1 MRPLFQGRTG
11 CGGRP
16 SGWHDIVTCQHLVTL
31 ITLILFWLIDW
42 LIDWRH
48 TRASN
53 ENKFVPVRTDVFKY
67 SFFSRTITDWNSL
80 PLAVRLLQSTQSFH
94 GLCRTRHPPTVAD
107 YHDTPAVTG
116 GLHPLLDIAPK
127 NRRLL
132 TGHRQDDVD
141 WFCVSRWGSIPH
153 NRYETG
159 REKPGKRW
167 LVCVSGVWMH

>member
-1 MRPLFQGRTG
+1 MYIVWRFSKRRWMTFQPFLWIIYQFHHGILEPPMKRNL
-11 CGGRP
+11 C
-16 SGWHDIVTCQHLVTL
+16 HCQFVLM
-31 ITLILFWLIDW
+31 F
-42 LIDWRH
+42 
-48 TRASN
+48 SN
-53 ENKFVPVRTDVFKY
+53 IHSSSDHYRLKLP
-67 SFFSRTITDWNSL
+67 